1 MLRAPSASQRGCLG
15 GLWGRT
21 DPDRGTLSGVELL
34 GSLNCFQTPGC
45 SACPDKHLMHEVRA
59 EDGRDT
65 DERSSRI
72 WSGQAVGVSLC
83 EYIWGGALPNP
94 QLVSLL
100 HPLLVA

>member
-1 MLRAPSASQRGCLG
+1 
-15 GLWGRT
+15 
-21 DPDRGTLSGVELL
+21 
-34 GSLNCFQTPGC
+34 
-45 SACPDKHLMHEVRA
+45 MHEVRA